1 MKLYRAGSICSS
13 MRSIMPARLMRAV
26 VLNLLHVRFAQDSG
40 DMLASLD
47 TLFDG
52 SNDGAVRA
60 AIFLMCADEAGAKL
74 DDACFHADN
83 RSSACVQL

>member
-26 VLNLLHVRFAQDSG
+26 VLHLLLLRFAQDSG
-40 DMLASLD
+40 DILASLD

-52 SNDGAVRA
+52 NNDGVVRA
-60 AIFLMCADEAGAKL
+60 AIFLMCDDEAGARL
-74 DDACFHADN
+74 DHACFHADN
-83 RSSACVQL
+83 RSSACGRD